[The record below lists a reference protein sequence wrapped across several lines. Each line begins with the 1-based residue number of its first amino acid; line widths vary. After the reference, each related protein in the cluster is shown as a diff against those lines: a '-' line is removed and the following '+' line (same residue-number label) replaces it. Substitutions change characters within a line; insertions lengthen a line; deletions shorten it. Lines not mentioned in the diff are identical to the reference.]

1 MLSIKSSNETPL
13 HGVAITCQGGRTEN
27 QDDVGFYETPLGLLF
42 IVCDG
47 MGGGP
52 GGKTASYMAKNEIS
66 QTLINCNPKMS
77 PAKAV
82 KAAIG
87 IAQEAI
93 AAKSEEVSSVSGM
106 GTTTVVLLINKY
118 SAIIAHAGDS
128 RCYQLRGKRLAFRTQ
143 DHSLVEELVQRKVFT
158 EEEAR
163 TSPQSN
169 IIKRGLG
176 CLSNNVPDVVEVP
189 YKKGDRFVLCT
200 DGVWGIMPHQELIKR
215 FTSKEEIKTVL
226 SNLAIE
232 IDELGVRSGGHHDN
246 HTAAMIEMESD
257 SLLKEEKFIKKKS
270 FIAVAVAVVIMMSI
284 SIWLI
289 IHYFIN

>member
-13 HGVAITCQGGRTEN
+13 HGFAITCQGGRPEN

-66 QTLINCNPKMS
+66 QTLINCEPQMS
-77 PAKAV
+77 PVKAV
-82 KAAIG
+82 KAAVG

-106 GTTTVVLLINKY
+106 GTTTVVLLINKH

-128 RCYQLRGKRLAFRTQ
+128 RCYQLRGKRMVFRTQ

-169 IIKRGLG
+169 VIKRGLG
-176 CLSNNVPDVVEVP
+176 CLSNNVPEIVEVP
-189 YKKGDRFVLCT
+189 YNKGDRFVLCT

-215 FTSKEEIKTVL
+215 FTSKDEIKTVL

-232 IDELGVRSGGHHDN
+232 IDEIGMRSGGHHDN
-246 HTAAMIEMESD
+246 HTAAIIEMESD
-257 SLLKEEKFIKKKS
+257 SLLKENFIKKN
-270 FIAVAVAVVIMMSI
+270 VG
-284 SIWLI
+284 
-289 IHYFIN
+289 

>member
-1 MLSIKSSNETPL
+1 MLSIKSSNETSL

-66 QTLINCNPKMS
+66 QTLINCEPQMS
-77 PAKAV
+77 PVKAV
-82 KAAIG
+82 KAAVG

-93 AAKSEEVSSVSGM
+93 ATKSEEVSSVSGM
-106 GTTTVVLLINKY
+106 GTTTVVLLINKH

-128 RCYQLRGKRLAFRTQ
+128 RCYQLRGKRMVFRTQ

-169 IIKRGLG
+169 VIKRGLG
-176 CLSNNVPDVVEVP
+176 CLSNNVPDIVEIP
-189 YKKGDRFVLCT
+189 YNKGDRFVLCT
-200 DGVWGIMPHQELIKR
+200 DGVWGIMSHQELIKR
-215 FTSKEEIKTVL
+215 FTSKDAIKTVL

-232 IDELGVRSGGHHDN
+232 IDEIGMRSGGHHDN
-246 HTAAMIEMESD
+246 HTAVIIEMESD
-257 SLLKEEKFIKKKS
+257 SLLKENFIKKKL
-270 FIAVAVAVVIMMSI
+270 FITVAIAVVTLMSI
-284 SIWLI
+284 SIWLF
-289 IHYFIN
+289 IHYFTN

>member
-13 HGVAITCQGGRTEN
+13 HGFAITCQGGRPEN

-66 QTLINCNPKMS
+66 QTLINCEPQMS
-77 PAKAV
+77 PVKAV
-82 KAAIG
+82 KAAVG

-106 GTTTVVLLINKY
+106 GTTTVVLLINKH

-128 RCYQLRGKRLAFRTQ
+128 RCYQLRGKRMVFRTQ

-169 IIKRGLG
+169 VIKRGLG
-176 CLSNNVPDVVEVP
+176 CLSNNVPEIVEVP
-189 YKKGDRFVLCT
+189 YNKGDRFVLCT

-215 FTSKEEIKTVL
+215 FTSKDAIKTVL

-232 IDELGVRSGGHHDN
+232 IDEIGMRSGGHHDN
-246 HTAAMIEMESD
+246 HTAAIIEMESD
-257 SLLKEEKFIKKKS
+257 SLLKENFIKKKL
-270 FIAVAVAVVIMMSI
+270 FAAVAIAVVILMSI
-284 SIWLI
+284 SIWLF
-289 IHYFIN
+289 IHYFTN

>member
-13 HGVAITCQGGRTEN
+13 HGFAVTCQGGRPEN

-66 QTLINCNPKMS
+66 QTLINCEPQMS
-77 PAKAV
+77 PVKAV
-82 KAAIG
+82 KAAVG

-106 GTTTVVLLINKY
+106 GTTTVVLLINKH

-128 RCYQLRGKRLAFRTQ
+128 RCYQLRGKRMVFRTQ

-169 IIKRGLG
+169 VIKRGLG
-176 CLSNNVPDVVEVP
+176 CLSNNVPEIVEVP
-189 YKKGDRFVLCT
+189 YNKGDRFVLCT

-215 FTSKEEIKTVL
+215 FTSKDEIKTVL

-232 IDELGVRSGGHHDN
+232 IDEIGMRSGGHHDN
-246 HTAAMIEMESD
+246 HTAAIIEMDSD
-257 SLLKEEKFIKKKS
+257 SLLKENFIKKKL
-270 FIAVAVAVVIMMSI
+270 FAAVAIAVVILMSI
-284 SIWLI
+284 SIWLF
-289 IHYFIN
+289 IHYFTN

>member
-13 HGVAITCQGGRTEN
+13 HGFAITCQGGRPEN

-66 QTLINCNPKMS
+66 QTLINCEPQMS
-77 PAKAV
+77 PVKAV
-82 KAAIG
+82 KAAVG

-106 GTTTVVLLINKY
+106 GTTTVVLLINKH

-128 RCYQLRGKRLAFRTQ
+128 RCYQLRGKRMVFRTQ

-169 IIKRGLG
+169 VIKRGLG
-176 CLSNNVPDVVEVP
+176 CLSNNVPEIVEVP
-189 YKKGDRFVLCT
+189 YNKGDRFVLCT

-215 FTSKEEIKTVL
+215 FTSKDEIKTVL

-232 IDELGVRSGGHHDN
+232 IDEIGMRSGGHHDN
-246 HTAAMIEMESD
+246 HTAAIIEMESD
-257 SLLKEEKFIKKKS
+257 SLLKENFIKKKL
-270 FIAVAVAVVIMMSI
+270 FAAVAIAVVILMSI
-284 SIWLI
+284 SIWLF
-289 IHYFIN
+289 IHYFTN

>member
-13 HGVAITCQGGRTEN
+13 HGFAITCQGGRPEN

-66 QTLINCNPKMS
+66 QTLINCEPQMS
-77 PAKAV
+77 PVKAV

-106 GTTTVVLLINKY
+106 GTTTVVLLINKH

-128 RCYQLRGKRLAFRTQ
+128 RCYQLRGKRMVFRTQ
-143 DHSLVEELVQRKVFT
+143 DHSLVEDLVQRKVFT

-169 IIKRGLG
+169 VIKRGLG
-176 CLSNNVPDVVEVP
+176 CLSNNVPEIVEVP
-189 YKKGDRFVLCT
+189 YNKGDRFVLCT

-215 FTSKEEIKTVL
+215 FTSKDEIKTVL

-232 IDELGVRSGGHHDN
+232 IDEIGMRSGGHHDN
-246 HTAAMIEMESD
+246 HTAAIIEMESD
-257 SLLKEEKFIKKKS
+257 SLLKENFIKKKL
-270 FIAVAVAVVIMMSI
+270 FAAVAIAVVILMSI
-284 SIWLI
+284 SIWLF
-289 IHYFIN
+289 IHYFTN

>member
-13 HGVAITCQGGRTEN
+13 HGFAITCQGGRPEN

-66 QTLINCNPKMS
+66 QTLINCDPQMS
-77 PAKAV
+77 PVKAV
-82 KAAIG
+82 KAAVG

-106 GTTTVVLLINKY
+106 GTTTVVLLINKH

-128 RCYQLRGKRLAFRTQ
+128 RCYQLRGKRMVFRTQ

-169 IIKRGLG
+169 VIKRGLG
-176 CLSNNVPDVVEVP
+176 CLSNNVPEIVEVP
-189 YKKGDRFVLCT
+189 YNKGDRFVLCT

-215 FTSKEEIKTVL
+215 FTSKDEIKTVL

-232 IDELGVRSGGHHDN
+232 IDEIGMRSGGHHDN
-246 HTAAMIEMESD
+246 HTAAIIEMESD
-257 SLLKEEKFIKKKS
+257 SLLKENFIKKKL
-270 FIAVAVAVVIMMSI
+270 FAAVAIAVVILMSI
-284 SIWLI
+284 SIWLF
-289 IHYFIN
+289 IHYFTN

>member
-13 HGVAITCQGGRTEN
+13 HGFAITCQGGRPEN

-66 QTLINCNPKMS
+66 QTLINCEPQMS
-77 PAKAV
+77 PVKAV

-106 GTTTVVLLINKY
+106 GTTTVVLLINKH

-128 RCYQLRGKRLAFRTQ
+128 RCYQLRGKRMVFRTQ

-169 IIKRGLG
+169 VIKRGLG
-176 CLSNNVPDVVEVP
+176 CLSNNVPEIVEVP
-189 YKKGDRFVLCT
+189 YNKGDRFVLCT

-215 FTSKEEIKTVL
+215 FTSKDEIKTVL

-232 IDELGVRSGGHHDN
+232 IDEIGMRSGGHHDN
-246 HTAAMIEMESD
+246 HTAAIIEMESD
-257 SLLKEEKFIKKKS
+257 SLLKENFIKKK
-270 FIAVAVAVVIMMSI
+270 FFAAVAITVVILMSI
-284 SIWLI
+284 SIWLF
-289 IHYFIN
+289 IHYFTN